1 MEINLYSPVDGE
13 IKELKECSDEMFAKK
28 MLGDGFI
35 IIPAADNFS
44 GFSDKA
50 TVTMVFKAY
59 HAYGFDIE
67 DLDFLVNVGMDTIAL
82 KGIAFSTKLKIGDI
96 VDKNDSLFKVDLNYL
111 EKNNLSKE
119 TAIVF
124 DINDLSDYK
133 INNLKIGNV
142 KQGDLVCTITY
153 NFFPRNQKKIWNPQ

>member
-13 IKELKECSDEMFAKK
+13 IKELKECSNEMFAKK

-35 IIPAADNFS
+35 IMPALDNFN

-59 HAYGFDIE
+59 HAYGFNIE

-96 VDKNDSLFKVDLNYL
+96 VNKSDSLFKVDLNYL

-124 DINDLSDYK
+124 DINDLSEYK

-153 NFFPRNQKKIWNPQ
+153 NFFPRNQKKKKN